1 MQVTAP
7 RLDRVSTRPGI
18 LLGLGLGGF
27 ADGIA
32 LHQIAQWHNMGSA
45 VLPPTTMEAMK
56 QNMAWDGWFH
66 VATLLLTTI
75 GVYLLLRDARD
86 GVPLPRPSAFTGQ
99 LLLGWGIFNLVEGV
113 IDHHVLNLH
122 HVRDLPAHVPLYDW
136 IFLGVGGIGLILAGW
151 ALARSRDTFETPAPV
166 RPVVRS

>member
-1 MQVTAP
+1 MHGVSAP

-32 LHQIAQWHNMGSA
+32 LHQIVQWHNMGSA
-45 VLPPTTMEAMK
+45 VLPPTTMDAMK

-86 GVPLPRPSAFTGQ
+86 GAPLPRPRAFTGQ
-99 LLLGWGIFNLVEGV
+99 LLLGWGIFNLAEGLV
-113 IDHHVLNLH
+113 DHHLLELH

-136 IFLGVGGIGLILAGW
+136 VFLGVGGLGLILVGW
-151 ALARSRDTFETPAPV
+151 LLSRARDTFERPLPSAV
-166 RPVVRS
+166 RR